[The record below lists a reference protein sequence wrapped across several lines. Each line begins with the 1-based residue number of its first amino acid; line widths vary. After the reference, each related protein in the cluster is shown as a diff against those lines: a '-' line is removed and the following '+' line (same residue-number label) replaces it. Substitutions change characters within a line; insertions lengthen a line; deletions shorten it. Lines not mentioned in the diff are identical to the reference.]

1 MAVPTATRRPTPHSA
16 LRRLVAHHPVAA
28 FLVMVYTVNT
38 AVALMPVLTDPA
50 AADTLLAEL
59 EHDIESALSDVRRL
73 VYDLRPPA
81 LDELG
86 LVEAVREAAAQ
97 YGVNGVSISIRAPE
111 RLPLLPAAV
120 EVAAYRIVQ
129 EALTNVVRH
138 AGADYCLVRLS
149 LNEVLELEITDD
161 GVGLPADRRAGV
173 GLSSMLERAAE
184 LGGTCVIEPAPSG
197 GAAGPAAATGA
208 RQTNQRCSGG

>member
-1 MAVPTATRRPTPHSA
+1 
-16 LRRLVAHHPVAA
+16 
-28 FLVMVYTVNT
+28 
-38 AVALMPVLTDPA
+38 LTD
-50 AADTLLAEL
+50 
-59 EHDIESALSDVRRL
+59 IRRL

-97 YGVNGVSISIRAPE
+97 YGENELSISVRAPE

-138 AGADYCLVRLS
+138 ARAGACLVRLS
-149 LNEVLELEITDD
+149 LSDVLELEITDD

-173 GLSSMLERAAE
+173 GLSSMRERAAE
-184 LGGTCVIEPAPSG
+184 LGGTCVIESTPSG
-197 GAAGPAAATGA
+197 GARVLA
-208 RQTNQRCSGG
+208 RLPLPRRDEPTDSQGDDDRSMKDRA